1 MKHFSVQINDLP
13 PSIQKDLDEHAHFKK
28 KTGLYE
34 MDSSYL
40 SEWYCTN
47 AEKNIGKKI
56 AILKFIASTEK
67 NEKKLVETNNNLAE
81 VKKYV
86 LTSAVNINDSIS
98 SKILFYISDL
108 LIVCGMN
115 SNVIIRIDCYAK
127 QIKKW
132 KFWLRKEYVLFSKF
146 DI

>member
-13 PSIQKDLDEHAHFKK
+13 PSTQKDLDEHAQFKK

-67 NEKKLVETNNNLAE
+67 NEKKLVETNNNLTE

-86 LTSAVNINDSIS
+86 LTSAVNVYDSIYS
-98 SKILFYISDL
+98 SILFYISDL
-108 LIVCGMN
+108 LMV
-115 SNVIIRIDCYAK
+115 
-127 QIKKW
+127 
-132 KFWLRKEYVLFSKF
+132 
-146 DI
+146 